1 MAIIRTAPDS
11 YTLDA
16 LNEAVVFGPG
26 YIDLCT
32 DDTDAV
38 VWQITAPTS
47 TLDAQF
53 QTSLDGVTWEPIS
66 TSRQKSTLGPTIQLA
81 AATFSDI
88 CVTGHSNIPFVR
100 FIITAY
106 TSGSITVTRVFSRRV
121 FTR

>member
-1 MAIIRTAPDS
+1 MSIIRTAPDS

-26 YIDLCT
+26 HIDLCT
-32 DDTDAV
+32 DDTDAIM
-38 VWQITAPTS
+38 WQITAPTS

-53 QTSLDGVTWEPIS
+53 QSSLDGVTWEPIS
-66 TSRQKSTLGPTIQLA
+66 TARQKSPFSATIQLA

-88 CVTGHSNIPFVR
+88 CTTGHNNIPYIR

-106 TSGSITVTRVFSRRV
+106 TDGSITVTKAISRRV